1 VPIDGR
7 FTRPSWLKAVNAHPV
22 HDVTLALCGDIML
35 GRGIDQILPF
45 PSDPRLYEGHMGSAL
60 DYVLLAEV
68 AHGPIPRHVSL
79 DHVWGDMLADLRA
92 LRPQA
97 RIANLETS
105 ITKSDTPVPKGINY
119 RMHPTNVGCLTAAAF
134 DCCVL
139 ANNHVLDWGVD
150 GLLETLATLKG
161 AGIRLAG
168 AGRNAAE
175 AAQPATIDIASDRRV
190 LVFGYGARSSGIPRA
205 WGATEDQPG
214 VNLLPD
220 LTSATAARLAEDVK
234 RIRHA
239 GDLVVLSIH
248 WGSNWGYQVTEEQRA
263 FAHAL
268 IDAGACDLVHGHSSH
283 HVRPIEVYRERLI
296 LYGCGD
302 FINDYEGIS
311 GYEQYRGD
319 LSVMYLPR
327 LSHNGAITE
336 LTLLPYRIRRFQLSR
351 ASRKDAT
358 WLQTTL
364 DRESM
369 PFGCRVAQDGDGRL
383 TARWA

>member
-1 VPIDGR
+1 MAAGD
-7 FTRPSWLKAVNAHPV
+7 
-22 HDVTLALCGDIML
+22 DVTLALCGDVML

-45 PSDPRLYEGHMGSAL
+45 PGDPRLYESYMDSAL
-60 DYVLLAEV
+60 GYVRLAEA
-68 AHGPIPRHVSL
+68 AHGAMPRGVSF
-79 DHVWGDMLADLRA
+79 DYVWGDMLADLEE

-105 ITKSDTPVPKGINY
+105 ITTSDKPVPKGINY
-119 RMHPTNVGCLTAAAF
+119 RMHPGNAGCLAAAGF

-139 ANNHVLDWGVD
+139 ANNHVLDWD
-150 GLLETLATLKG
+150 SEGLLETLATLEG
-161 AGIRLAG
+161 AGIRIAG
-168 AGRNAAE
+168 AGRHAAE
-175 AAQPATIDIASDRRV
+175 AAQPATIDIAGNRRV
-190 LVFGYGARSSGIPRA
+190 LVFGYGSTSSGIPRNWA
-205 WGATEDQPG
+205 ATGQRPG

-220 LTSATAARLAEDVK
+220 LSPATAE
-234 RIRHA
+234 RIADHGATLRRA

-248 WGSNWGYQVTEEQRA
+248 WGSNWGYQVTDEQRA

-268 IDAGACDLVHGHSSH
+268 IDADGCDLLHGHSSH
-283 HVRPIEVYRERLI
+283 HMRPIEVYHDRLI

-302 FINDYEGIS
+302 FLNDYEGVS

-327 LSHNGAITE
+327 LSHNGAIIA
-336 LTLLPYRIRRFQLSR
+336 LNLLPYSIRRFQLSR
-351 ASRKDAT
+351 ASRKDAA

-369 PFGCRVAQDGDGRL
+369 PFGCRVALDGVGRL